1 MKRSPSEKPADALID
16 ATNRLD
22 WNPYLFAGALM
33 DQPIDI
39 QRRIIDAFVIF
50 LKLYQRNAENPH
62 LRRRTDASAV
72 EMIDSV
78 DLTEFDQPW

>member
-1 MKRSPSEKPADALID
+1 MKRSPSEKPADGLVEAI
-16 ATNRLD
+16 NRLD
-22 WNPYLFAGALM
+22 WNPHLFGAVLM

-50 LKLYQRNAENPH
+50 LKMYQRNAANPH
-62 LRRRTDASAV
+62 LRYRTDTQAA
-72 EMIDSV
+72 EMIESV